1 MIESLDTMN
10 TTEFKN
16 ESINEILRGE
26 ISALE
31 SYEQIFNK
39 IDSDA
44 EKTRLNEFKDEH
56 LAAIDFWKNQ
66 AQLQGAVP
74 DKDSGIWGK
83 AVEAFVGTS
92 KLFGNTTAL
101 MALKEGEEHGLNNY
115 KDLLTRDDLTTL
127 QKDQIKRQFIP
138 MQEKHINSLSA
149 MIKIH

>member
-1 MIESLDTMN
+1 MIESLDTM
-10 TTEFKN
+10 TTNKVKN

-31 SYEQIFNK
+31 SYEQIFSK
-39 IDSDA
+39 IESDA
-44 EKTRLNEFKDEH
+44 EKKRLNEFRNEH

-66 AQLQGAVP
+66 AKMQGAVP
-74 DKDSGIWGK
+74 DSDSGIWGK

-101 MALKEGEEHGLNNY
+101 KALKEGEEHGLNNY
-115 KDLLTRDDLTTL
+115 KDLLDRDDLTVL

-138 MQEKHINSLSA
+138 VQEKHINSLNA